1 MILTGF
7 IINIKKKNM
16 AKIKG
21 NLIMM
26 KVSGMI
32 GKQVVIKHRND
43 KPYISAAPTVDE
55 DREPTPNQKAWQL
68 KFKSFVD
75 YGKVAAKAPETRPG
89 YMAARKKG
97 QSAYNVA
104 FRDAR
109 YAPEVTAITA
119 KGYTGRTGD
128 LIFVQATDDFRVTA
142 VKVLIYSASGELIEE
157 GNAVT
162 DNILWMYQV
171 TVVNLKIAGS
181 KIVAKAYDLPG
192 NEAMKEV
199 TL

>member
-1 MILTGF
+1 
-7 IINIKKKNM
+7 M
-16 AKIKG
+16 AKING

-26 KVSGMI
+26 NVSGMI

-43 KPYISAAPTVDE
+43 KPYICAAPTIDE
-55 DREPTPNQKAWQL
+55 DREPTDNQKAWQQ
-68 KFKSFVD
+68 KFSSFVA

-109 YAPEVTAITA
+109 YPPEVTAITA
-119 KGYTGRTGD
+119 KGYTGKAGD
-128 LIFVQATDDFRVTA
+128 LIYVQAKDDFMVTA
-142 VKVLIYSASGELIEE
+142 VKVSIYSATGELIEE

-162 DNILWMYQV
+162 DDILWMYQA
-171 TVVNLKIAGS
+171 TGENPEIEGS

-192 NEAMKEV
+192 NEGVKEV

>member
-1 MILTGF
+1 
-7 IINIKKKNM
+7 M
-16 AKIKG
+16 AKING

-43 KPYISAAPTVDE
+43 KPYISAAPTIDE
-55 DREPTPNQKAWQL
+55 DREPTANQKAWQL

-75 YGKVAAKAPETRPG
+75 YGKVASKAPATRDG

-119 KGYTGRTGD
+119 KGYTGRAGD
-128 LIFVQATDDFRVTA
+128 IIYVQAKDDFMVTA
-142 VKVLIYSASGELIEE
+142 VKVMIYSASGELIEE

-162 DNILWMYQV
+162 DDILWMYQASG
-171 TVVNLKIAGS
+171 NNSNIEGS

-192 NEAMKEV
+192 NEGVKEV